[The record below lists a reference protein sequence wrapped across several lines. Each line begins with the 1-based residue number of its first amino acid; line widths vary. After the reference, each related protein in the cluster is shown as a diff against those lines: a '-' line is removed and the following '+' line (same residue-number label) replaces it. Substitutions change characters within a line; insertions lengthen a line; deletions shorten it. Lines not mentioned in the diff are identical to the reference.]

1 MDLLSKD
8 PCKQGFLLQW
18 WKSQDIVDVVELSEI
33 FLSDLIINQRK
44 SSVTESHGLGSF
56 CLHVK
61 ATGQA
66 EKTDIFCERKEKWQ
80 TTVLWRMFLC
90 FSFEMY
96 CNLFSFEINE
106 RMLQD
111 EETRGQFF
119 KSVIFFQ
126 WYRWIGRWG
135 RASWWTFLLAFTRII
150 YQRQKWIMQWKFKPI
165 HQI

>member
-1 MDLLSKD
+1 MSQLNLLYGSELIWASTFILVFFKCRAGILFFNHNNCKIFKVNYKNGTINNWLLFFVAPEVDLLSKD

-66 EKTDIFCERKEKWQ
+66 EKTDIFCERKEK
-80 TTVLWRMFLC
+80 
-90 FSFEMY
+90 
-96 CNLFSFEINE
+96 
-106 RMLQD
+106 
-111 EETRGQFF
+111 
-119 KSVIFFQ
+119 
-126 WYRWIGRWG
+126 
-135 RASWWTFLLAFTRII
+135 
-150 YQRQKWIMQWKFKPI
+150 
-165 HQI
+165 